1 MRNKKLIKTAVCGAI
16 LSASLMVSQQNIYA
30 AQEENIINAET
41 GEKEASQNVPEPG
54 AEQDIIK
61 DEEQPPDPN
70 PDSDAAE
77 DPDEKKEDADSP
89 SDEPTPEVPTDENN
103 QAVPVKTGWIEEED
117 GTHYYREDGTLATG
131 WLTLEEGT
139 YYLDEQ
145 GLKTTGWQTIEKRNI
160 TFRKMA

>member
-77 DPDEKKEDADSP
+77 DPDEKRRMRIPLLTNQHLKSP
-89 SDEPTPEVPTDENN
+89 
-103 QAVPVKTGWIEEED
+103 
-117 GTHYYREDGTLATG
+117 RMR
-131 WLTLEEGT
+131 
-139 YYLDEQ
+139 
-145 GLKTTGWQTIEKRNI
+145 TIRL
-160 TFRKMA
+160 FL